1 NICRAADTAI
11 CDLLSLQRLDVR
23 NLRFGV
29 QPVYRAIESN
39 EKETERSATK
49 NRSKSGPA
57 DRAEIYIAADQCSK
71 RHRRVHQDEIDV
83 QSLFPI
89 ESPILRSVKGHVR
102 NTLCRHGNLDASRL
116 AVPRQQECS
125 QKPDKNPHLSC
136 HTLHWSRLWSKI

>member
-11 CDLLSLQRLDVR
+11 CDLLSLQRLDVH

-57 DRAEIYIAADQCSK
+57 DRAEIYITADQCPK

-89 ESPILRSVKGHVR
+89 ESLILRSVKGHVR
-102 NTLCRHGNLDASRL
+102 NTLCRNGNLDAPRL
-116 AVPRQQECS
+116 ADPRLQGYSE
-125 QKPDKNPHLSC
+125 KPDKK
-136 HTLHWSRLWSKI
+136 LHPSYYTRHRSRLWFKI